1 MTTEDFIKIL
11 QKEDPSGKAHIRLH
25 GGIPMGAELKPG
37 YWDGPYSYINEQGQ
51 YVHTMKGEKVD
62 IWCVEPEDFV
72 WDNEMGYCPY
82 KDNREEAWE
91 KLKTLFVLEYTNS
104 IKEQRDEKER
114 NFFKNIEDNFKEYVD
129 YRIASSMRYTDEVV
143 KKAKDGWKF
152 FQKKVDKKYNWYN
165 WKIVDEN
172 GKTEPYGT
180 NLATSEPILLSGKFV
195 SQDRGD
201 YLEWILKE

>member
-114 NFFKNIEDNFKEYVD
+114 NFFKDIEDNFKEYVD
-129 YRIASSMRYTDEVV
+129 YRIASSIRYTDEVV

-152 FQKKVDKKYNWYN
+152 FQKKFDEKYNWYK
-165 WKIVDEN
+165 WDIIDEN
-172 GKTEPYGT
+172 GKKEFGGA
-180 NLATSEPILLSGKFV
+180 NLATSQPILLSGKFV
-195 SQDRGD
+195 SYDRGD
-201 YLEWILKE
+201 YLEWTLKE